1 MITYQLPRK
10 MRFIPCSGIFTATF
24 SAVTIGKYNFN
35 GQQITLIPKLLQNTV
50 YLIDSFSIGGNI
62 AGEDFLT
69 AIETI
74 PLLNLRK
81 TLNNENI
88 FDVPT
93 QIHNFSTDRQIVHFF
108 KTGLD
113 NCGLAAS
120 LTGILQQPGPL
131 VGIVDLKI
139 SINYSLHAIDTSDF
153 EKLYKQEI

>member
-10 MRFIPCSGIFTATF
+10 IRFIPASGIFSAVF

-35 GQQITLIPKLLQNTV
+35 DQQIVLVPRLLQNTV
-50 YLIDSFSIGGNI
+50 YLIDSFSIGGNV
-62 AGEDFLT
+62 AGEDFLS
-69 AIETI
+69 AINTI

-88 FDVPT
+88 FDVPQ
-93 QIHNFSTDRQIVHFF
+93 QIHAFSTDRQIVHFF

-120 LTGILQQPGPL
+120 LSGILNQPAQFI
-131 VGIVDLKI
+131 GISPIQI
-139 SINYSLHAIDTSDF
+139 SINFSLHAVDASEF
-153 EKLYKQEI
+153 EKLYRKEN

>member
-1 MITYQLPRK
+1 

-139 SINYSLHAIDTSDF
+139 TINYSLHAIDASDF